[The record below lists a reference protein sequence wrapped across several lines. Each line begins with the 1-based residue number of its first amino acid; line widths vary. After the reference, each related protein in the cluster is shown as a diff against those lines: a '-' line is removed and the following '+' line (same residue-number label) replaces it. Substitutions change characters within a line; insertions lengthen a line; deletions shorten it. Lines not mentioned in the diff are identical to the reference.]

1 MQVIAV
7 FKNPFIIQ
15 MNYGSWFYCKAGLSC
30 LLATGYSLPMTQ
42 STQLQIQI
50 LPVTPLQQNTSL
62 IFSPT
67 SKEGVFVDPGGE
79 TDKLLSAAKQNG
91 IKIVAVWL
99 THGHLDHAG
108 AADEIRERTGC
119 PIIGPHKDDQWLL
132 DDIEAQ
138 GAKYGMTGGRNVVPD
153 RYLRDGDMLELD
165 GHKFG
170 VVHCPGHTPGHVVI
184 YQAQAQFCFVGDVL
198 FKGSIG
204 RTDFPKGNHQQ
215 LLDSITQ
222 KLWPLGNAMQFIPGH
237 GPTSTFG
244 AERASNPFVGD
255 AVLG

>member
-1 MQVIAV
+1 
-7 FKNPFIIQ
+7 
-15 MNYGSWFYCKAGLSC
+15 
-30 LLATGYSLPMTQ
+30 MT
-42 STQLQIQI
+42 SPNHTALQIQI
-50 LPVTPLQQNTSL
+50 IPVTPLQQNTSL
-62 IFSPT
+62 IWSPT
-67 SKEGVFVDPGGE
+67 SGEGVFIDPGGE
-79 TDKLLSAAKQNG
+79 TQKLLMAAKQNNV
-91 IKIVAVWL
+91 KIVAIWL

-108 AADEIRERTGC
+108 AAAEIAEITGC

-138 GAKYGMTGGRNVVPD
+138 GAKYGISGGRNVTPT
-153 RYLRDGDMLELD
+153 RYLVDGDELELG

-184 YQAQAQFCFVGDVL
+184 YNKQGAFSFVGDVL

-222 KLWPLGNAMQFIPGH
+222 KLWPLGNDMRFVPGH
-237 GPTSTFG
+237 GPMSTFG
-244 AERASNPFVGD
+244 EERASNQFVGD
-255 AVLG
+255 AVLNRS